1 MGLSYMWMWHT
12 QERKPLGITFDS
24 GISVKWN
31 EGEREDGLT
40 ELEISVNRN
49 EIEHFYGPNI
59 EGITAL
65 TGEDSAETT
74 RIGRNIFD
82 IFQGK
87 HKFAPIGSGLI
98 WSENH
103 EIFVVSVDP
112 LLYTVVFEKERH
124 TFENVEWKTQK
135 DQISIHMVFLGKG
148 KFLNRVEPFYFTNI
162 SKVCALMEVGKYK
175 GGTRSNS
182 QRTPFTL
189 LRTIEQWSNKA
200 FLEEEV
206 LGFQTGAKEL
216 KARYAE
222 IYFKLQLI
230 QTWMEYDKIFKEDIS
245 LAERKVEVRVSMGSL
260 LQILSDS
267 APKQYQGQSP
277 RYMFEAIDRMEGVLE
292 RVYILLLANTL
303 LICGTQHEK
312 GPELWKMVT
321 AEYERSEEALDL
333 PTYEEWLEK
342 LGSLERLLVFM
353 RKRFDSKKLRR
364 LKKIIQALREMKDV
378 LETNPDVVN
387 WEKGNYR
394 LDSDEGRK
402 QLGLYEWL
410 IGRESPLWRG
420 ALEIE
425 LPKVP
430 SRQIEFVQ
438 LFGSIAKFIKEES
451 KERSKTVTHLLILDE
466 AEGGLNPKQQQRLIA
481 ELTDFL
487 GSAFPECRF
496 QILLTTNSPMI
507 LSDLTAKQVWRVVRD
522 QENPESIVTEEEKIA
537 TFGGNPYDL
546 FCRGLSMDEG
556 TTGIFAQKKI
566 SQAIRAARLGRQDQ
580 GEMDARELA
589 YIKDSIGEPL
599 IQDYIKQI
607 LNPDGNEYREFHK

>member
-230 QTWMEYDKIFKEDIS
+230 QTWMEYDKIFK
-245 LAERKVEVRVSMGSL
+245 
-260 LQILSDS
+260 
-267 APKQYQGQSP
+267 
-277 RYMFEAIDRMEGVLE
+277 
-292 RVYILLLANTL
+292 
-303 LICGTQHEK
+303 

-333 PTYEEWLEK
+333 PTYEE
-342 LGSLERLLVFM
+342 
-353 RKRFDSKKLRR
+353 
-364 LKKIIQALREMKDV
+364 
-378 LETNPDVVN
+378 
-387 WEKGNYR
+387 
-394 LDSDEGRK
+394 
-402 QLGLYEWL
+402 
-410 IGRESPLWRG
+410 
-420 ALEIE
+420 
-425 LPKVP
+425 
-430 SRQIEFVQ
+430 
-438 LFGSIAKFIKEES
+438 
-451 KERSKTVTHLLILDE
+451 
-466 AEGGLNPKQQQRLIA
+466 
-481 ELTDFL
+481 
-487 GSAFPECRF
+487 
-496 QILLTTNSPMI
+496 
-507 LSDLTAKQVWRVVRD
+507 
-522 QENPESIVTEEEKIA
+522 
-537 TFGGNPYDL
+537 
-546 FCRGLSMDEG
+546 
-556 TTGIFAQKKI
+556 
-566 SQAIRAARLGRQDQ
+566 
-580 GEMDARELA
+580 
-589 YIKDSIGEPL
+589 
-599 IQDYIKQI
+599 
-607 LNPDGNEYREFHK
+607 